1 MAKDLMTVSYETAL
15 GNVQLDANTV
25 KQYLVKGNG
34 NVSDQEVFLFVKM
47 CQAQRL
53 NPFVTGEVYLIK
65 FGQQPAQMV
74 VGYDTYKRRADENPA
89 HLYTESGIV
98 VCRGQSGEIVQKTG
112 ACLYPSEVLVGGW
125 CRVHKRRGDKEV
137 TTYKE
142 VSFKEYNKGNAIWKE
157 KPCTMIE
164 KVAIS
169 QCLREAYPKD
179 YEGIYTAEEIAT
191 TQYNVVVDNNGEVV
205 GGNAPQLENAKAE
218 EAVITQDDRKAL
230 FSKVQGAFGKEA
242 GNEVLKKCMAE
253 VGCESTTNMTRSV
266 YERID
271 KMIEKMIIE
280 EAGRCAASV
289 TVTLGEVNSASTD
302 NDVQTSAS
310 E

>member
-1 MAKDLMTVSYETAL
+1 MVKNELMTVNYETAL
-15 GNVQLDANTV
+15 GNVQLDGETV

-65 FGQQPAQMV
+65 FGTQPAQMV

-98 VCRGQSGEIVQKTG
+98 VSRGSSGEIVQKVG
-112 ACLYPSEVLVGGW
+112 ACLYPTETLIGGW
-125 CRVHKRRGDKEV
+125 CKVHKLKGDREV
-137 TTYKE
+137 TTFKE
-142 VSFKEYNKGNAIWKE
+142 VSFSEYNKGNAIWKE

-179 YEGIYTAEEIAT
+179 YEGLYTAEELAPA
-191 TQYNVVVDNNGEVV
+191 QYNVVIDGDSGEVITDDIP
-205 GGNAPQLENAKAE
+205 NDDDEL
-218 EAVITQDDRKAL
+218 ITQSERQTL
-230 FSKVQGAFGKEA
+230 FSRAHQVFGKDA
-242 GNEVLKKCMAE
+242 GNELLKKLVE
-253 VGCESTTNMTRSV
+253 NEGLQSTSQMTKASLKRVS
-266 YERID
+266 EAL
-271 KMIEKMIIE
+271 E
-280 EAGRCAASV
+280 EEILRA
-289 TVTLGEVNSASTD
+289 TENGEPLSNV
-302 NDVQTSAS
+302 
-310 E
+310 EE

>member
-1 MAKDLMTVSYETAL
+1 MSNDLMAVNYETAL
-15 GNVQLDANTV
+15 GAVQLDAETV

-65 FGQQPAQMV
+65 FGSQPAQMV

-98 VCRGQSGEIVQKTG
+98 VCRGTSGEIVQKTG
-112 ACLYPSEVLVGGW
+112 ACLYPTEQLVGGW
-125 CRVHKRRGDKEV
+125 CRVHKLKGEREVVTFKEV
-137 TTYKE
+137 G
-142 VSFKEYNKGNAIWKE
+142 FNEYNKGNAIWKE

-179 YEGIYTAEEIAT
+179 YEGLYTAEELAPAEYGEIIG
-191 TQYNVVVDNNGEVV
+191 QNGTVIESS
-205 GGNAPQLENAKAE
+205 APE
-218 EAVITQDDRKAL
+218 EVITQVDRQVLFAKAH
-230 FSKVQGAFGKEA
+230 SAFGDDA
-242 GNEVLKKCMAE
+242 GNEVIKRLLADE
-253 VGCESTTNMTRSV
+253 GLSSTTNMTKST
-266 YERID
+266 YDRIMGALD
-271 KMIEKMIIE
+271 SQISYNEQYAE
-280 EAGRCAASV
+280 
-289 TVTLGEVNSASTD
+289 
-302 NDVQTSAS
+302 
-310 E
+310 

>member
-1 MAKDLMTVSYETAL
+1 MSNDLMAVNYETAL
-15 GNVQLDANTV
+15 GAVQLDAETV

-65 FGQQPAQMV
+65 FGSQPAQMV

-98 VCRGQSGEIVQKTG
+98 VCRGTSGEIVQKTG
-112 ACLYPSEVLVGGW
+112 ACLYPTEQLVGGW
-125 CRVHKRRGDKEV
+125 CRVHKLKGEREVVTFKEV
-137 TTYKE
+137 G
-142 VSFKEYNKGNAIWKE
+142 FNEYNKGNAIWKE

-179 YEGIYTAEEIAT
+179 YEGLYTAEELAPAD
-191 TQYNVVVDNNGEVV
+191 YGEVIGQNGTV
-205 GGNAPQLENAKAE
+205 IESSAPE
-218 EAVITQDDRKAL
+218 EVITQVDRQVLFAKAH
-230 FSKVQGAFGKEA
+230 SAFGDDA
-242 GNEVLKKCMAE
+242 GNEVIQRLLADE
-253 VGCESTTNMTRSV
+253 GLSSTTNMTKST
-266 YERID
+266 YDRIMGALD
-271 KMIEKMIIE
+271 SQISYNEQYAE
-280 EAGRCAASV
+280 
-289 TVTLGEVNSASTD
+289 
-302 NDVQTSAS
+302 
-310 E
+310 

>member
-1 MAKDLMTVSYETAL
+1 MANDLMQVSYETAL

-25 KQYLVKGNG
+25 KNYLVKGNG

-47 CQAQRL
+47 CQAQKL

-112 ACLYPSEVLVGGW
+112 ACLYPSETLVGGW
-125 CRVHKRRGDKEV
+125 CRVHKLKGDREV
-137 TTYKE
+137 VTFKE
-142 VSFKEYNKGNAIWKE
+142 VSFKEYDKGNAIWKE

-179 YEGIYTAEEIAT
+179 YEGLYTTEELAPS
-191 TQYNVVVDNNGEVV
+191 QYTVIVDDNGEVLNDLPV
-205 GGNAPQLENAKAE
+205 DDPI
-218 EAVITQDDRKAL
+218 ITQSERKIM
-230 FSKVQGAFGKEA
+230 FSKAQKAFGRDRGNEIIKVLLTEEGLESTAQMKKSVYDRIDARIDDLIVAEVEAQGAP
-242 GNEVLKKCMAE
+242 
-253 VGCESTTNMTRSV
+253 
-266 YERID
+266 D
-271 KMIEKMIIE
+271 E
-280 EAGRCAASV
+280 E
-289 TVTLGEVNSASTD
+289 
-302 NDVQTSAS
+302 
-310 E
+310 

>member
-1 MAKDLMTVSYETAL
+1 MSNDLMAVNYETAL
-15 GNVQLDANTV
+15 GAVQLDAETV

-65 FGQQPAQMV
+65 FGSQPAQMV

-98 VCRGQSGEIVQKTG
+98 VCRGTSGEIVQKTG
-112 ACLYPSEVLVGGW
+112 ACLYPTEQLVGGW
-125 CRVHKRRGDKEV
+125 CRVHKLKGEREVVTFKEV
-137 TTYKE
+137 G
-142 VSFKEYNKGNAIWKE
+142 FNEYNKGNAIWKE

-179 YEGIYTAEEIAT
+179 YEGLYTAEELAPAE
-191 TQYNVVVDNNGEVV
+191 YGEVIGQNGTV
-205 GGNAPQLENAKAE
+205 IESSAPE
-218 EAVITQDDRKAL
+218 EVITQVDRQVLFAKAH
-230 FSKVQGAFGKEA
+230 SAFGDNA
-242 GNEVLKKCMAE
+242 GNEAIKRLLADE
-253 VGCESTTNMTRSV
+253 GLSSTTNMTKST
-266 YERID
+266 YDRIMGVLD
-271 KMIEKMIIE
+271 SQISYNEQYAE
-280 EAGRCAASV
+280 
-289 TVTLGEVNSASTD
+289 
-302 NDVQTSAS
+302 
-310 E
+310 

>member
-1 MAKDLMTVSYETAL
+1 MSNDLMAVNYETAL
-15 GNVQLDANTV
+15 GAVQLDAETV

-65 FGQQPAQMV
+65 FGSQPAQMV

-98 VCRGQSGEIVQKTG
+98 VCRGTSGEIVQKTG
-112 ACLYPSEVLVGGW
+112 ACLYPTEQLVGGW
-125 CRVHKRRGDKEV
+125 CRVHKLKGEREVVTFKEV
-137 TTYKE
+137 G
-142 VSFKEYNKGNAIWKE
+142 FNEYNKGNAIWKE

-179 YEGIYTAEEIAT
+179 YEGLYTAEELAPAE
-191 TQYNVVVDNNGEVV
+191 YGEVIGQNGTV
-205 GGNAPQLENAKAE
+205 IESSAPE
-218 EAVITQDDRKAL
+218 EVITQVDRQVLYAKANSALGDDA
-230 FSKVQGAFGKEA
+230 GKEVIKRLLA
-242 GNEVLKKCMAE
+242 DEGLS
-253 VGCESTTNMTRSV
+253 STTNMT
-266 YERID
+266 
-271 KMIEKMIIE
+271 K
-280 EAGRCAASV
+280 
-289 TVTLGEVNSASTD
+289 STYD
-302 NDVQTSAS
+302 RVMGALDSQISYNEQYA

>member
-1 MAKDLMTVSYETAL
+1 MSNDLMAVNYETAL
-15 GNVQLDANTV
+15 GAVQLDAETV

-65 FGQQPAQMV
+65 FGSQPAQMV

-98 VCRGQSGEIVQKTG
+98 VCRGTSGEIVQKTG
-112 ACLYPSEVLVGGW
+112 ACLYPTEQLVGGW
-125 CRVHKRRGDKEV
+125 CRVHKLKGEREVVTFKEV
-137 TTYKE
+137 G
-142 VSFKEYNKGNAIWKE
+142 FNEYNKGNAIWKE

-179 YEGIYTAEEIAT
+179 YEGLYTAEELAPAE
-191 TQYNVVVDNNGEVV
+191 YGEVIGQNGTV
-205 GGNAPQLENAKAE
+205 IESSATE
-218 EAVITQDDRKAL
+218 EVITQVDRQVLFAKAH
-230 FSKVQGAFGKEA
+230 SAFGDDA
-242 GNEVLKKCMAE
+242 GNEVIKRLLADE
-253 VGCESTTNMTRSV
+253 GLSSTTNMTKST
-266 YERID
+266 YDRIMRALD
-271 KMIEKMIIE
+271 
-280 EAGRCAASV
+280 
-289 TVTLGEVNSASTD
+289 
-302 NDVQTSAS
+302 S
-310 E
+310 EISYNEQDAE

>member
-1 MAKDLMTVSYETAL
+1 MSNDLMAVNYETAL
-15 GNVQLDANTV
+15 GAVQLDAETV

-65 FGQQPAQMV
+65 FGSQPAQMV

-98 VCRGQSGEIVQKTG
+98 VCRGTSGEIVQKTG
-112 ACLYPSEVLVGGW
+112 ACLYPTEQLVGGW
-125 CRVHKRRGDKEV
+125 CRVHKLKGEREVVTFKEV
-137 TTYKE
+137 G
-142 VSFKEYNKGNAIWKE
+142 FNEYNKGNAIWKE

-179 YEGIYTAEEIAT
+179 YEGLYTAEELAPAE
-191 TQYNVVVDNNGEVV
+191 YGEVIGQNGTV
-205 GGNAPQLENAKAE
+205 IESSAPE
-218 EAVITQDDRKAL
+218 EVITQVDRQVLFAKAH
-230 FSKVQGAFGKEA
+230 SAFGDDA
-242 GNEVLKKCMAE
+242 GNEVIKRLLADE
-253 VGCESTTNMTRSV
+253 GLSSTTNMTKST
-266 YERID
+266 YDRIMGALD
-271 KMIEKMIIE
+271 
-280 EAGRCAASV
+280 
-289 TVTLGEVNSASTD
+289 
-302 NDVQTSAS
+302 S
-310 E
+310 EISYNEQDAE

>member
-1 MAKDLMTVSYETAL
+1 MKNNEMVTVNYETAL
-15 GNVQLDANTV
+15 GNVELDAETV

-65 FGQQPAQMV
+65 FGNQPAQMV

-98 VCRGQSGEIVQKTG
+98 VSRGTTGEIVQKTG
-112 ACLYPSEVLVGGW
+112 ACLYPTETLVGGW
-125 CRVHKRRGDKEV
+125 CRVHKLKGDREV

-142 VSFKEYNKGNAIWKE
+142 VGFQEYNKGNAIWKE

-179 YEGIYTAEEIAT
+179 YEGLYTTEELAP
-191 TQYNVVVDNNGEVV
+191 TQYCEVVDSNGEVINSGAV
-205 GGNAPQLENAKAE
+205 E
-218 EAVITQDDRKAL
+218 EKDEVITQSERQEL
-230 FSKVQGAFGKEA
+230 FSKAHEA
-242 GNEVLKKCMAE
+242 LGEVYGNEVVKRLIEAEGLQSTSHMTKSVLKRVMEALDEEIMAMSSQNSPEETDFE
-253 VGCESTTNMTRSV
+253 VLE
-266 YERID
+266 
-271 KMIEKMIIE
+271 
-280 EAGRCAASV
+280 
-289 TVTLGEVNSASTD
+289 
-302 NDVQTSAS
+302 
-310 E
+310 

>member
-1 MAKDLMTVSYETAL
+1 MSNDLMAVNYETAL
-15 GNVQLDANTV
+15 GAVQLDAETV

-65 FGQQPAQMV
+65 FGSQPAQMV

-98 VCRGQSGEIVQKTG
+98 VCRGTSGEIVQKTG
-112 ACLYPSEVLVGGW
+112 ACLYPTEQLVGGW
-125 CRVHKRRGDKEV
+125 CRVHKLKGEREVVTFKEV
-137 TTYKE
+137 G
-142 VSFKEYNKGNAIWKE
+142 FNEYNKGNAIWKE

-179 YEGIYTAEEIAT
+179 YEGLYTAEELAPAEYREVIG
-191 TQYNVVVDNNGEVV
+191 QNGTVIESS
-205 GGNAPQLENAKAE
+205 APE
-218 EAVITQDDRKAL
+218 EVITQVDRQVLFAKAH
-230 FSKVQGAFGKEA
+230 SAFGDDA
-242 GNEVLKKCMAE
+242 GNEVIKRLLADE
-253 VGCESTTNMTRSV
+253 GLSSTTNMTKST
-266 YERID
+266 YDRIMGALD
-271 KMIEKMIIE
+271 SQISYNEQDAE
-280 EAGRCAASV
+280 
-289 TVTLGEVNSASTD
+289 
-302 NDVQTSAS
+302 
-310 E
+310 

>member
-1 MAKDLMTVSYETAL
+1 MSNDLMAVNYETAL
-15 GNVQLDANTV
+15 GAVQLDAETV

-65 FGQQPAQMV
+65 FGSQPAQMV

-98 VCRGQSGEIVQKTG
+98 VCRGTSGEIVQKTG
-112 ACLYPSEVLVGGW
+112 ACLYPTEQLVGGW
-125 CRVHKRRGDKEV
+125 CRVHKIKGEREVVTFKEV
-137 TTYKE
+137 G
-142 VSFKEYNKGNAIWKE
+142 FNEYNKGNAIWKE

-179 YEGIYTAEEIAT
+179 YEGLYTAEELAPAE
-191 TQYNVVVDNNGEVV
+191 YGEVIGQNGTV
-205 GGNAPQLENAKAE
+205 IESSAPE
-218 EAVITQDDRKAL
+218 EVITQVDRQVLFAKAH
-230 FSKVQGAFGKEA
+230 SAFGDDA
-242 GNEVLKKCMAE
+242 GNEVIKRLLADE
-253 VGCESTTNMTRSV
+253 GLSSTTNMT
-266 YERID
+266 
-271 KMIEKMIIE
+271 K
-280 EAGRCAASV
+280 
-289 TVTLGEVNSASTD
+289 STYD
-302 NDVQTSAS
+302 SIMGALDSQISYNEQYA

>member
-1 MAKDLMTVSYETAL
+1 MANELMTVSYETAL

-98 VCRGQSGEIVQKTG
+98 VCRGQSGEIVQKIG
-112 ACLYPSEVLVGGW
+112 ACLYPSETLVGGW
-125 CRVHKRRGDKEV
+125 CRVHKLKRDKEV
-137 TTYKE
+137 TTFKE
-142 VSFKEYNKGNAIWKE
+142 VSFKEYDKGNAIWKE

-179 YEGIYTAEEIAT
+179 YEGLYTTEELAPS
-191 TQYNVVVDNNGEVV
+191 QYTLVVDQNGEVI
-205 GGNAPQLENAKAE
+205 GDPPEDDP
-218 EAVITQDDRKAL
+218 VITQSERKLL
-230 FSKVQGAFGKEA
+230 FVKAQKAFGRDRGNQIIKECL
-242 GNEVLKKCMAE
+242 EAE
-253 VGCESTTNMTRSV
+253 GLESTNQMKKSV

-271 KMIEKMIIE
+271 AHIDDLIVTEV
-280 EAGRCAASV
+280 EAQE
-289 TVTLGEVNSASTD
+289 TPDE
-302 NDVQTSAS
+302 Q
-310 E
+310 

>member
-1 MAKDLMTVSYETAL
+1 MSNDLMAVNYETAL
-15 GNVQLDANTV
+15 GAVQLDAETV

-65 FGQQPAQMV
+65 FGSQPAQMV

-98 VCRGQSGEIVQKTG
+98 VCRGTSGEIVQKTG
-112 ACLYPSEVLVGGW
+112 ACLYPTEQLVGGW
-125 CRVHKRRGDKEV
+125 CRVHKLKGEREVVTFKEV
-137 TTYKE
+137 G
-142 VSFKEYNKGNAIWKE
+142 FNEYDKGNAIWKE

-179 YEGIYTAEEIAT
+179 YEGLYTAEELAPAE
-191 TQYNVVVDNNGEVV
+191 YGEVIGQNGTV
-205 GGNAPQLENAKAE
+205 IESSAPE
-218 EAVITQDDRKAL
+218 EVITQVDRQVLFAKAH
-230 FSKVQGAFGKEA
+230 SAFGDDA
-242 GNEVLKKCMAE
+242 GNEVIKRLLADE
-253 VGCESTTNMTRSV
+253 GLSSTTNMTKST
-266 YERID
+266 YDRIMGALD
-271 KMIEKMIIE
+271 SQISYNEQYAE
-280 EAGRCAASV
+280 
-289 TVTLGEVNSASTD
+289 
-302 NDVQTSAS
+302 
-310 E
+310 

>member
-1 MAKDLMTVSYETAL
+1 MANELMSVNYETAL
-15 GNVQLDANTV
+15 GTVQLDAETV

-74 VGYDTYKRRADENPA
+74 VGYDTYKRRADENPS
-89 HLYTESGIV
+89 HLFTESGIV
-98 VCRGQSGEIVQKTG
+98 VCRGKTGEIVQKVG
-112 ACLYPSEVLVGGW
+112 ACLYPSEELVGGW
-125 CRVHKRRGDKEV
+125 CRVHKLKGNREVVTFKEV
-137 TTYKE
+137 G
-142 VSFKEYNKGNAIWKE
+142 FKEYDKGNAIWKE

-179 YEGIYTAEEIAT
+179 YEGLYTAEELAPA
-191 TQYNVVVDNNGEVV
+191 QYTVVCDRNGEVV
-205 GGNAPQLENAKAE
+205 SGNAPTVTAE
-218 EAVITQDDRKAL
+218 PLNTITQEDRKAL
-230 FSKVQGAFGKEA
+230 FNKVYREFGKED
-242 GNEVLKKCMAE
+242 GNSIVMSLISAE
-253 VGCESTTNMTRSV
+253 GLESTENMTYDV

-271 KMIEKMIIE
+271 AQVNELI
-280 EAGRCAASV
+280 
-289 TVTLGEVNSASTD
+289 EVNQMAKAD
-302 NDVQTSAS
+302 GDEQ
-310 E
+310 

>member
-1 MAKDLMTVSYETAL
+1 MTNDLMSVNYETAL
-15 GNVQLDANTV
+15 GNVQLDAETV

-98 VCRGQSGEIVQKTG
+98 VCRGSSGEIVQKVG
-112 ACLYPSEVLVGGW
+112 ACLYPSEQLVGGW
-125 CRVHKRRGDKEV
+125 CRVHKLKGEREV
-137 TTYKE
+137 TTFKE
-142 VSFKEYNKGNAIWKE
+142 VGFNEYNKGNSIWKE

-179 YEGIYTAEEIAT
+179 YEGLYRFSPPYGDRTTWVACPALPTWFSPPCGDRTLNISQNTAKLKSRMA
-191 TQYNVVVDNNGEVV
+191 
-205 GGNAPQLENAKAE
+205 
-218 EAVITQDDRKAL
+218 RKYSL
-230 FSKVQGAFGKEA
+230 
-242 GNEVLKKCMAE
+242 
-253 VGCESTTNMTRSV
+253 
-266 YERID
+266 YY
-271 KMIEKMIIE
+271 
-280 EAGRCAASV
+280 
-289 TVTLGEVNSASTD
+289 
-302 NDVQTSAS
+302 NDVLLC
-310 E
+310 

>member
-1 MAKDLMTVSYETAL
+1 MSNDLMAVNYETAL
-15 GNVQLDANTV
+15 GAVQLDAETV

-65 FGQQPAQMV
+65 FGSQPAQMV

-98 VCRGQSGEIVQKTG
+98 VCRGTSGEIVQKTG
-112 ACLYPSEVLVGGW
+112 ACLYPTEQLVGGW
-125 CRVHKRRGDKEV
+125 CRVHKIKGEREVVTFKEV
-137 TTYKE
+137 G
-142 VSFKEYNKGNAIWKE
+142 FNEYNKGNAIWKE

-179 YEGIYTAEEIAT
+179 YEGLYTAEELAPAE
-191 TQYNVVVDNNGEVV
+191 YGEVIGQNGTV
-205 GGNAPQLENAKAE
+205 IESSAPE
-218 EAVITQDDRKAL
+218 EVITQVDRQVLFAKAH
-230 FSKVQGAFGKEA
+230 SAFGDDA
-242 GNEVLKKCMAE
+242 GNEVIKRLLADE
-253 VGCESTTNMTRSV
+253 GLSSTTNMTKST
-266 YERID
+266 YDRIMGALD
-271 KMIEKMIIE
+271 SQISYNEQYAE
-280 EAGRCAASV
+280 
-289 TVTLGEVNSASTD
+289 
-302 NDVQTSAS
+302 
-310 E
+310 